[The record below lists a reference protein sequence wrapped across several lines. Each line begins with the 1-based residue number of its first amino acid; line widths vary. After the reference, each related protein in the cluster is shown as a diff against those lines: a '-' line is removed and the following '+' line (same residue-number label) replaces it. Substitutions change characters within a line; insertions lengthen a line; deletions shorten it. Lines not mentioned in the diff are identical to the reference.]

1 MHHKYYKKTIKH
13 NKQGNTQIMQI
24 RNNSKRNDLLIVGA
38 IGAAIL
44 LIFSINSQIAL
55 AHQRQLFNIGG
66 KDYLLV
72 VGSQNEPVFVDDKSG
87 VDFFAYTPSPKD
99 PMNSLANGTKH
110 VEGLDKTLKVEVTAG
125 AKKKVFNLTP
135 AFRDQGHY
143 NAPFYPTVQT
153 TYQYRIFGTINNTP
167 VSLPF
172 ICTPGTSGE
181 TKADNSTVKIADG
194 VIRKGVQGGFGCPE
208 SRSDVAFPEPYMSNI
223 EIQGKLDHTSI
234 SANSTSNMNMNTN
247 PITK

>member
-1 MHHKYYKKTIKH
+1 M
-13 NKQGNTQIMQI
+13 
-24 RNNSKRNDLLIVGA
+24 
-38 IGAAIL
+38 
-44 LIFSINSQIAL
+44 
-55 AHQRQLFNIGG
+55 FNIGG

-87 VDFFAYTPSPKD
+87 VDFFAYIPDLKD
-99 PMNSLANGTKH
+99 PMNSLGNGTKH
-110 VEGLDKTLKVEVTAG
+110 IEGLDKTLKVEVTAG

-135 AFRDQGHY
+135 AFRDPGHY

-153 TYQYRIFGTINNTP
+153 TYQYRIFGTINNTT

-194 VIRKGVQGGFGCPE
+194 VVRKGIQGGFGCPQ
-208 SRSDVAFPEPYMSNI
+208 SRSDVAFPEPYISNI
-223 EIQGKLDHTSI
+223 EIQSKLDHSSTTANSI
-234 SANSTSNMNMNTN
+234 S
-247 PITK
+247 K